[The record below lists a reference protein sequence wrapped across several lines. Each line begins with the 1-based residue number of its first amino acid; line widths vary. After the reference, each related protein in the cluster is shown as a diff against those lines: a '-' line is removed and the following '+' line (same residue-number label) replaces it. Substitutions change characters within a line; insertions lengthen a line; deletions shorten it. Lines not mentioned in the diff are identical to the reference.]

1 MTMMNGFSDKIVEYL
16 LTLPEGTEIS
26 TSEAADAV
34 FGCTFTEDGEYKF
47 GETIVTFEE
56 YFDIH
61 HAVHKKA
68 KKKGLILDDS
78 KYDDMVVGL
87 LFNIPYVI
95 KRKA

>member
-1 MTMMNGFSDKIVEYL
+1 MTSDFANKIVEYL

-26 TSEAADAV
+26 TSEAANAV
-34 FGCTFTEDGEYKF
+34 FGCTFADSGDYKF

-78 KYDDMVVGL
+78 KYDDMVIGL
-87 LFNIPYVI
+87 LFNIPYEI
-95 KRKA
+95 KRK